1 MGRQGAGTGASGG
14 KHASSRST
22 VDDYRRQIG
31 RYQTHHSRA
40 KFKGRQSPKT
50 SISGHSQKNW
60 TLIVISA
67 FVLLVLLSA
76 FYAVFAVEM
85 IDAFNWLVARIRS

>member
-1 MGRQGAGTGASGG
+1 MGRQLAGASGG

-31 RYQTHHSRA
+31 RYQTHHSRT
-40 KFKGRQSPKT
+40 KFKGRHSVKT
-50 SISGHSQKNW
+50 SVSSHSQKKNW
-60 TLIVISA
+60 ILIGFSVI
-67 FVLLVLLSA
+67 VLVILLSA

-85 IDAFNWLVARIRS
+85 SDAINWLVSKLRG